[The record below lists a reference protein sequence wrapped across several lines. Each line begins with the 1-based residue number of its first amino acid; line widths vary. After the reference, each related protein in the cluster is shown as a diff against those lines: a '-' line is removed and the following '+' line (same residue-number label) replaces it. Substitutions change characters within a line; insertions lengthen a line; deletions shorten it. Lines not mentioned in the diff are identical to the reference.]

1 METYKQILVLGIG
14 LDTKFDEISLLTTHK
29 VYAIDLEETAIKAI
43 YAEAHLETKVK
54 IVRGNLVDL
63 EESSVLDRLIAEGFD
78 PNKSTFVIW
87 EGGTFYLSASEVM
100 KTLLYLKRT
109 INITRFAGDFLN
121 ANVFHDK
128 NHELKEMIE
137 QVLTILKR
145 SGNEWKGFFDEREL
159 KEFFFE
165 KCSLKKIEM
174 RMHGEVEASLYKEV
188 VVIPDLIFF
197 IECF

>member
-1 METYKQILVLGIG
+1 METYEQILVLGIG

-109 INITRFAGDFLN
+109 INITRFAGD
-121 ANVFHDK
+121 K